1 MQQAQDAQLFK
12 AALVVEDIE
21 SANHWMADRL
31 KEIFPDIQVAQAFNL
46 KQANQLFKLNPCYDI
61 ALIDLGLP
69 DGDGLELIDYCTQHC
84 LSTISVVVTIFED
97 DQHLFK
103 AIQHGAQG
111 YLLKDMEASTFAKNL
126 LQIAQGEAVLS
137 PMFTKKVMQYMRQI
151 GQNTAAKSLPI
162 ILPLTRREK
171 EVLVCIGRGLAVS
184 DTAQQLNISVHT
196 VASYIKEIYR
206 KLNISSRAEA
216 VMIALQYGLI

>member
-1 MQQAQDAQLFK
+1 MQQVQDAQLFK

-21 SANHWMADRL
+21 DANHWMTDRL
-31 KEIFPDIQVAQAFNL
+31 REIFPNIRVEQAFNL
-46 KQANQLFKLNPCYDI
+46 KQANQLLKLNPCYDI

-69 DGDGLELIDYCTQHC
+69 DGDGLELIDYCTQYC
-84 LSTISVVVTIFED
+84 FPTISVVVTIFED

-111 YLLKDMEASTFAKNL
+111 YLLKDMEASTFAQNL

-137 PMFTKKVMQYMRQI
+137 PLFTKKLMQYMRQV
-151 GQNTAAKSLPI
+151 GQHSAAKSLPI
-162 ILPLTRREK
+162 ILPLTKREK
-171 EVLVCIGRGLAVS
+171 EVLACIGRGLAVS
-184 DTAQQLNISVHT
+184 ETAQQLNISVHT

-206 KLNISSRAEA
+206 KLSICSRAEA
-216 VMIALQYGLI
+216 VIIALQYGLI